1 MAPRRSAGVK
11 TFGWLHITILATIFV
26 LATMSVWVC
35 RWRFISGNARR
46 LLVTRRWLGIAL
58 AVNEIIWWTWRYARE
73 GVHLG
78 NLPLQLCDVA
88 VWLAVLACFV
98 DSRVVLEAAYF
109 PGLAGAAMA
118 LLTPDLF
125 SPWPTYP
132 AVYFFAAH
140 GGIVIAVATAVFGAQ
155 RRFPAASVWRAFA
168 MILTYAAL
176 VGTFDRLSGANYMYL
191 MRKPAAGSLL
201 DVMGPWPWYWVS
213 GAAAALVVFWLL
225 WLPVRPRVRSEP
237 GEPVSARADRPA
249 SVGGAGH

>member
-1 MAPRRSAGVK
+1 MK
-11 TFGWLHITILATIFV
+11 TFGSLHIALLTMIAVLATI
-26 LATMSVWVC
+26 SVWVV
-35 RWRFISGNARR
+35 RRNVR
-46 LLVTRRWLGIAL
+46 LLQVARWAIGGAL

-73 GVHLG
+73 GVHFG

-132 AVYFFAAH
+132 AIYFFVAH

-155 RRFPAASVWRAFA
+155 RRFRAASVWRAFA
-168 MILTYAAL
+168 MILTYAAV
-176 VGTFDRLSGANYMYL
+176 VGTFDRLTGANYMYL

-213 GAAAALVVFWLL
+213 GATAALAVFWLL
-225 WLPVRPRVRSEP
+225 WLPVRQPVRSEP
-237 GEPVSARADRPA
+237 GEPASAHAGRTA
-249 SVGGAGH
+249 SVGGAGR

>member
-1 MAPRRSAGVK
+1 MK
-11 TFGWLHITILATIFV
+11 TFGALHLTILAMIAV
-26 LATMSVWVC
+26 LATISVWVC
-35 RWRFISGNARR
+35 RRNVRLPRLARR
-46 LLVTRRWLGIAL
+46 AIGGAL

-132 AVYFFAAH
+132 AIYFFLAH
-140 GGIVIAVATAVFGAQ
+140 GGIVIAVETAVLGAE
-155 RRFPAASVWRAFA
+155 RRFPPASVWRAFA
-168 MILTYAAL
+168 MILIYATAT
-176 VGTFDRLSGANYMYL
+176 GTFDRLSGANYMYL

-201 DVMGPWPWYWVS
+201 DLMGPWPWYWVS
-213 GAAAALVVFWLL
+213 GAAAALAVFWLL
-225 WLPVRPRVRSEP
+225 WLPVRARVRS
-237 GEPVSARADRPA
+237 GSNAPVSIHADRA
-249 SVGGAGH
+249 A

>member
-1 MAPRRSAGVK
+1 MK
-11 TFGWLHITILATIFV
+11 TFGALHLTILATIAV
-26 LATMSVWVC
+26 LATISVWVC
-35 RWRFISGNARR
+35 RRNVRLPRLARR
-46 LLVTRRWLGIAL
+46 AIGGAL

-132 AVYFFAAH
+132 AIYFFLRARRDRDR
-140 GGIVIAVATAVFGAQ
+140 GGDRGPGSE
-155 RRFPAASVWRAFA
+155 RRFPPASVWRAFA
-168 MILTYAAL
+168 MILIYATAT
-176 VGTFDRLSGANYMYL
+176 GTFDRLSGANYMYL
-191 MRKPAAGSLL
+191 MRKPAAGFTTGL
-201 DVMGPWPWYWVS
+201 DGPM
-213 GAAAALVVFWLL
+213 AVVL
-225 WLPVRPRVRSEP
+225 
-237 GEPVSARADRPA
+237 G
-249 SVGGAGH
+249 